1 MIQAHTWQR
10 RAVGWALWHE
20 TLSLYQYRF
29 GDWET
34 DT

>member
-10 RAVGWALWHE
+10 WDVGRALWHG

-29 GDWET
+29 ADWET